1 MQDLLGLTGQNAI
14 VVGAGRGS
22 GRAMAVLFAKA
33 GMHVA
38 VVDQDRTT
46 AAETVRE
53 IEAQGV
59 RGLALTANAIDE
71 VDLARA
77 VAATRDA
84 LGPIRVGVN
93 NVGNFGAHAS
103 SPVLDHD
110 WDFWQTAI
118 DQNLRTCFNVSRTVA
133 RRMIDDRVPG
143 ALVFIASL
151 AGLRGSPNLAPYG
164 AVKAGVIQFTQTM
177 ALELAPHRIRV
188 NCVGPTAIDGP
199 MLRERLSEESIAQR
213 VASIPLGRIASPE
226 DIGGAV
232 LMLASD
238 LAGFVTGQTVMC
250 DGGVSCTSQRPSM
263 KPGEARMR

>member
-1 MQDLLGLTGQNAI
+1 MTDLLGLSGRNAI
-14 VVGAGRGS
+14 VVGAGRGA
-22 GRAMAVLFAKA
+22 GRAMAILFAKA

-38 VVDQDRTT
+38 VVDQDRAT
-46 AAETVRE
+46 AAETVRA
-53 IEAQGV
+53 IEAEGV
-59 RGLALTANAIDE
+59 RGLALVANAIDE
-71 VDLARA
+71 SALDRA
-77 VAATRDA
+77 VGDARSA
-84 LGPIRVGVN
+84 LGPLRVGVN

-103 SPVLDHD
+103 SPVLEHG

-118 DQNLRTCFNVSRTVA
+118 DQNLHTCFNVSRTVA
-133 RRMIDDRVPG
+133 RRMIDDGVPG

-164 AVKAGVIQFTQTM
+164 AVKAGVIQFTMTM

-188 NCVGPTAIDGP
+188 NCVGPTAIDSP
-199 MLRERLSEESIAQR
+199 MLRERLTDESIAKR
-213 VASIPLGRIASPE
+213 AASIPLGRIASPE

-238 LAGFVTGQTVMC
+238 LAGFVTGQTVMA

-263 KPGEARMR
+263 NPGEARIR

>member
-1 MQDLLGLTGQNAI
+1 MKDLLGLAGRSAI

-22 GRAMAVLFAKA
+22 GRAMAVLFAQA

-38 VVDQDRTT
+38 VVDQDRS
-46 AAETVRE
+46 AAAATVSLV
-53 IEAQGV
+53 EAEGV
-59 RGLALTANAIDE
+59 RGLALAANAVDE
-71 VDLARA
+71 PDLERA
-77 VAATRDA
+77 VAAAREA
-84 LGPIRVGVN
+84 LGPLRVGVN
-93 NVGNFGAHAS
+93 NVGNFGAHS
-103 SPVLDHD
+103 SAPVLEHG

-118 DQNLRTCFNVSRTVA
+118 DQNLRTCFNVSRTLS
-133 RRMIDDRVPG
+133 RRMIEDRVPG

-164 AVKAGVIQFTQTM
+164 AVKAGVIQLTQTL
-177 ALELAPHRIRV
+177 ALELAPHDIRV

-199 MLRERLSEESIAQR
+199 MLRERLTHESIER
-213 VASIPLGRIASPE
+213 RRASIPLGRIASPE

-263 KPGEARMR
+263 GAGEARVR

>member
-1 MQDLLGLTGQNAI
+1 MAI
-14 VVGAGRGS
+14 
-22 GRAMAVLFAKA
+22 LFAKA
-33 GMHVA
+33 GMNVA
-38 VVDQDRTT
+38 VVDQDRPT
-46 AAETVRE
+46 AEETVRE
-53 IEAQGV
+53 IEAEGV

-71 VDLARA
+71 PSLDAAVGAARE
-77 VAATRDA
+77 A
-84 LGPIRVGVN
+84 LGPLRVGVN
-93 NVGNFGAHAS
+93 NVGNFGSHAS
-103 SPVLDHD
+103 SPVLEHG

-143 ALVFIASL
+143 ALVCIASL
-151 AGLRGSPNLAPYG
+151 AGLRGAPNLAPYG

-177 ALELAPHRIRV
+177 ALELAPHHIRV

-199 MLRERLSEESIAQR
+199 MLRERLSDESIAQR
-213 VASIPLGRIASPE
+213 RASIPLGRIASPE
-226 DIGGAV
+226 DIARAV

-263 KPGEARMR
+263 KPGEARVR

>member
-1 MQDLLGLTGQNAI
+1 MQDLLGLAGRAAV

-22 GRAMAVLFAKA
+22 GRAMAVHFARV
-33 GMHVA
+33 GMDVA
-38 VVDQDRTT
+38 VLDQSVE
-46 AAETVRE
+46 AAKETLAEV
-53 IEAQGV
+53 EAQGV
-59 RGLALTANAIDE
+59 RGVALAANAIDE
-71 VDLARA
+71 ADLGRA
-77 VAATRDA
+77 VRAAREA
-84 LGPIRVGVN
+84 LGPLRVGVN

-103 SPVLDHD
+103 SLVLDHG

-118 DQNLRTCFNVSRTVA
+118 DQNLRTCFNVARTVA
-133 RRMIDDRVPG
+133 RSMIEDRMAG

-199 MLRERLSEESIAQR
+199 MLRERLTEESIQR
-213 VASIPLGRIASPE
+213 RRDAIPLGRIASPE
-226 DIGGAV
+226 DIAGAV

-263 KPGEARMR
+263 GSGEARVR

>member
-1 MQDLLGLTGQNAI
+1 MQDLLGLAGQTAI

-22 GRAMAVLFAKA
+22 GRAMAILFAQA
-33 GMHVA
+33 GMNVA
-38 VVDQDRTT
+38 VVDQDQTT
-46 AAETVRE
+46 AAETVRAV
-53 IEAQGV
+53 EALGV
-59 RGLALTANAIDE
+59 HGLALAANAIDE
-71 VDLARA
+71 ADLERA
-77 VAATRDA
+77 VAAARDV

-93 NVGNFGAHAS
+93 NVGNFGAHTS
-103 SPVLDHD
+103 SPVLEHG

-118 DQNLRTCFNVSRTVA
+118 DQNLRSCFNVSRTVA
-133 RRMIDDRVPG
+133 RRMLDDRVPG

-164 AVKAGVIQFTQTM
+164 AVKAGVIQFTQTL

-199 MLRERLSEESIAQR
+199 MLRERLTEESIAQR

-226 DIGGAV
+226 DIAGAV
-232 LMLASD
+232 LLLASD
-238 LAGFVTGQTVMC
+238 LAGFVTGQTLMC

-263 KPGEARMR
+263 KAGESRVR

>member
-1 MQDLLGLTGQNAI
+1 MRDLLGLAGHNAI
-14 VVGAGRGS
+14 IVGAGRGS
-22 GRAMAVLFAKA
+22 GRAMAVLFARA
-33 GMHVA
+33 GMNVA
-38 VVDQDRTT
+38 VVDQVRET
-46 AAETVRE
+46 AAETVALV
-53 IEAQGV
+53 EAEGA
-59 RGLALTANAIDE
+59 RGLALEANAVLE
-71 VDLARA
+71 PDLERA
-77 VAATRDA
+77 VAAARKA
-84 LGPIRVGVN
+84 LGPLRVGVN

-103 SPVLDHD
+103 APVLEQG

-118 DQNLRTCFNVSRTVA
+118 DQNLRTCFHVARTVS
-133 RRMIDDRVPG
+133 RRMIDDRVSG

-164 AVKAGVIQFTQTM
+164 AVKAGVIQFTQTL

-199 MLRERLSEESIAQR
+199 MLRERLTEESIAER

-226 DIGGAV
+226 DIAGAV

-238 LAGFVTGQTVMC
+238 LAGFVTGQTMMA

-263 KPGEARMR
+263 KAGEAKVR

>member
-1 MQDLLGLTGQNAI
+1 MQDLIGLAGRNAI

-22 GRAMAVLFAKA
+22 GRAMAILFARA
-33 GMHVA
+33 GMNVA
-38 VVDQDRTT
+38 VVDQDHAT

-59 RGLALTANAIDE
+59 HGLPLTANAIDE
-71 VDLARA
+71 ASLDRA
-77 VAATRDA
+77 VATAREV
-84 LGPIRVGVN
+84 LGPIHVGVN

-103 SPVLDHD
+103 SSVLDHD

-118 DQNLRTCFNVSRTVA
+118 DQNLRTCFNVSRTIA
-133 RRMIDDRVPG
+133 RRMIADGVPG

-199 MLRERLSEESIAQR
+199 MLRERLSDESIAQR
-213 VASIPLGRIASPE
+213 IASIPLGRIASPE
-226 DIGGAV
+226 DIGRAV

-263 KPGEARMR
+263 KAGEARVR

>member
-1 MQDLLGLTGQNAI
+1 MPDLLGLAGQNAI

-33 GMHVA
+33 GMQVA
-38 VVDQDRTT
+38 VVDQDRAT
-46 AAETVRE
+46 AAETVRM
-53 IEAQGV
+53 IEAEGV
-59 RGLALTANAIDE
+59 RGLALEANAIDE
-71 VDLARA
+71 PDLEHA
-77 VAATRDA
+77 VAAARDA
-84 LGPIRVGVN
+84 LGPLRVGVN

-103 SPVLDHD
+103 SPVLEQG
-110 WDFWQTAI
+110 WEFWQTAI
-118 DQNLRTCFNVSRTVA
+118 DQNLRTCFNVSRTVS
-133 RRMIDDRVPG
+133 RRMIADRVPG

-164 AVKAGVIQFTQTM
+164 AVKAGVIQFTQTL

-199 MLRERLSEESIAQR
+199 MLRERLTEASIQR
-213 VASIPLGRIASPE
+213 RRDAIPLGRIASPE
-226 DIGGAV
+226 DIAGAV

-238 LAGFVTGQTVMC
+238 LAGFVTGQTVMA

-263 KPGEARMR
+263 EAGEARVR

>member
-1 MQDLLGLTGQNAI
+1 MQDLLGLEGQNAL

-38 VVDQDRTT
+38 IVDQDETT
-46 AAETVRE
+46 AAETVGA

-59 RGLALTANAIDE
+59 RGLALVANAIDE
-71 VDLARA
+71 GDLDRA
-77 VAATRDA
+77 VAAAREA
-84 LGPIRVGVN
+84 LGPLRVGVN
-93 NVGNFGAHAS
+93 NVGNFGAHPS
-103 SPVLDHD
+103 SPVLDHG

-118 DQNLRTCFNVSRTVA
+118 DQNLRTCFNVSRSVA
-133 RRMIDDRVPG
+133 RRMIDDGMAG

-199 MLRERLSEESIAQR
+199 TLRERLTDESIARR

-263 KPGEARMR
+263 NPGEARVR

>member
-1 MQDLLGLTGQNAI
+1 MKDLLGLAGKNAI

-22 GRAMAVLFAKA
+22 GRAMAVQLARA

-38 VVDQDRTT
+38 VVDLDLAT
-46 AAETVRE
+46 ANETVALV
-53 IEAQGV
+53 EAQGV
-59 RGLALTANAIDE
+59 RGLALIANAIDE
-71 VDLARA
+71 ISLDVAVSRA
-77 VAATRDA
+77 RDA
-84 LGPIRVGVN
+84 LGPLRVGIN

-103 SPVLDHD
+103 SPVLEQG

-118 DQNLRTCFNVSRTVA
+118 DQNLKTCFNVSRTVS
-133 RRMIDDRVPG
+133 RRMIEDRVEG

-199 MLRERLSEESIAQR
+199 MLRERLTEESIGR
-213 VASIPLGRIASPE
+213 RIASIPLGRIASPE
-226 DIGGAV
+226 DIAGAV
-232 LMLASD
+232 VMLASD

-263 KPGEARMR
+263 GAGEARVR

>member
-1 MQDLLGLTGQNAI
+1 MQDLLGLAGQTAI

-22 GRAMAVLFAKA
+22 GRAIATLFARV

-38 VVDQDRTT
+38 VVDQDHE
-46 AAETVRE
+46 AAEETARE
-53 IEAQGV
+53 VESHGV
-59 RGLALTANAIDE
+59 RGLALAANAIVAADI
-71 VDLARA
+71 DRA
-77 VAATRDA
+77 VAAARSA

-93 NVGNFGAHAS
+93 NVGNFGSHPS
-103 SPVLDHD
+103 SPVLEHD

-118 DQNLRTCFNVSRTVA
+118 DQNLRSSFNVSRAVA
-133 RRMIDDRVPG
+133 RQMIDDQVHG

-164 AVKAGVIQFTQTM
+164 AVKAGVIQFTQTL
-177 ALELAPHRIRV
+177 ALELAPHGIRV

-226 DIGGAV
+226 DIGRAV

-238 LAGFVTGQTVMC
+238 LAGFVTGQTLMC

-263 KPGEARMR
+263 KPGEARVR